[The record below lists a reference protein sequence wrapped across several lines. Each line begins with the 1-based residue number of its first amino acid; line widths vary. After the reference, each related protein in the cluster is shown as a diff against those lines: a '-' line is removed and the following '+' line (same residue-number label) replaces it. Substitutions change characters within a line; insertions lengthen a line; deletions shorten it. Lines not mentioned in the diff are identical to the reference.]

1 LTERFAGTVAC
12 PAREPGDGIP
22 ARLGPI
28 EVRLMP
34 EREAG
39 RAANWRLPVSPFP
52 MWIVDRHSGA
62 IVGAN
67 DAAVE
72 AYGYTREQLLA
83 CTVDDICPPQ
93 GPGDGLLMAPRTDV
107 TPLVRA
113 LRQRRRDGST
123 FEADIAT
130 IDCSD
135 AERTATM
142 VLVRATGA
150 REGS

>member
-1 LTERFAGTVAC
+1 
-12 PAREPGDGIP
+12 
-22 ARLGPI
+22 
-28 EVRLMP
+28 
-34 EREAG
+34 
-39 RAANWRLPVSPFP
+39 

-93 GPGDGLLMAPRTDV
+93 GPGDGLGMAPRTDV
-107 TPLVRA
+107 TPLIRA
-113 LRQRRRDGST
+113 LRQRRRDGSM

-130 IDCSD
+130 IDYSD
-135 AERTATM
+135 AEHTATM
-142 VLVRATGA
+142 VLVRATDA